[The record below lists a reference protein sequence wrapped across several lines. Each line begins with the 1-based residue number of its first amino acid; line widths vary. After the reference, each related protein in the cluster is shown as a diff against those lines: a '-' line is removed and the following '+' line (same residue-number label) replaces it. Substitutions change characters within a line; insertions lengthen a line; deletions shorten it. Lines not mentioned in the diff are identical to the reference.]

1 MQGRD
6 TNLHEVLPV
15 LEDAAGATKKEKKKK
30 KRKDEAEVIDSAIVA
45 LPGNGG
51 EEAHK
56 DVVRI
61 FSYLRF

>member
-1 MQGRD
+1 M
-6 TNLHEVLPV
+6 PV
-15 LEDAAGATKKEKKKK
+15 SEDAAGATKKEKKKK

>member
-1 MQGRD
+1 M
-6 TNLHEVLPV
+6 
-15 LEDAAGATKKEKKKK
+15 LEDAAGATKKKKKK

-61 FSYLRF
+61 SSYLRF